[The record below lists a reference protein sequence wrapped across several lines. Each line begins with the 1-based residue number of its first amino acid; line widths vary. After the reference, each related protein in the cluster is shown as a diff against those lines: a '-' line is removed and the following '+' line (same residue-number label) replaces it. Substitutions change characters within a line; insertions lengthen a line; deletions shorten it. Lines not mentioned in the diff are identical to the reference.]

1 MSQRRTL
8 LERWTPADHPRVKR
22 SGASYQQTE
31 DFIRAELERWVTRY
45 RGLETHDQ
53 TARLIRDE
61 IDDLLRRYHG
71 YCIQENQGAHYR
83 EVGLTKHSEIEFE
96 HIIPAKVARD
106 ALITGRMTVDDALNV
121 PTCDLSAAKH
131 SELASTGMA
140 KTTPDPYWFWRRYQ
154 DLGIEI
160 ETRDGTPVDL
170 DAWNLDTHYE
180 YFGQ

>member
-8 LERWTPADHPRVKR
+8 LEGWMPADHPRVKR

-31 DFIRAELERWVTRY
+31 DFIHAELERWVTRY

-83 EVGLTKHSEIEFE
+83 ELGLTKNSEIEFE

-121 PTCDLSAAKH
+121 PTCDISAAKH
-131 SELASTGMA
+131 GELASTGMA

-170 DAWNLDTHYE
+170 DTWNLDTHYE